1 MAGQIKPLRSPKPP
15 SRRAR
20 AAVTISGAWLCDAV
34 AIEPDVPVFWAWH
47 DHSGPSRV
55 AHGAAYATYVGCWN
69 SKVRVVRG
77 EDVLARSD
85 DVKRRQVRRWARA
98 RVARRSIMSRSSS
111 FRTGRIRARR
121 LVR

>member
-1 MAGQIKPLRSPKPP
+1 MAGQIKPVPSPKPP
-15 SRRAR
+15 RRRAR

-34 AIEPDVPVFWAWH
+34 AIEPDMPLFWAWH

-55 AHGAAYATYVGCWN
+55 AHGAAYATYVGCWK
-69 SKVRVVRG
+69 STVRVSRG
-77 EDVLARSD
+77 EDVLARLD
-85 DVKRRQVRRWARA
+85 AVKRRHVRRSAYA

-111 FRTGRIRARR
+111 FRTRRIRARR